1 MSVHSSEQVCAS
13 EIPFEGFRTFTDAS
27 AVVPLSVQEKSQQG
41 QSACSP
47 TATTASRELSLS
59 AHVRCLTSCTCSEQ
73 TRLLP
78 NKQEAALQALAGERI
93 RCRAQGDPLEAGVNS
108 VQALT
113 HHSAFICEPHVHGSP
128 VGQRTK
134 SAKTGRSPNYA
145 EHWLT
150 ETCKSFLSLKKAF
163 CFWLFRCC

>member
-13 EIPFEGFRTFTDAS
+13 EIPFEGFRTFPDAS
-27 AVVPLSVQEKSQQG
+27 AVVPLSVQEKSPTQQG

-47 TATTASRELSLS
+47 TATAASHELSLS
-59 AHVRCLTSCTCSEQ
+59 AHVRCLTSRTCPEQ
-73 TRLLP
+73 TRLFP
-78 NKQEAALQALAGERI
+78 NKQEAALQVLAGERI
-93 RCRAQGDPLEAGVNS
+93 RCRAEGDPLEARINS

-128 VGQRTK
+128 AGQRTK

-145 EHWLT
+145 EHWLI
-150 ETCKSFLSLKKAF
+150 
-163 CFWLFRCC
+163 